1 MLNFGHT
8 IGHGIESYF
17 KGKYYHGECVG
28 LGMLYLSSENVKE
41 ANKVVDCVIKT
52 YKDITYHDLRITNG
66 EQNIN
71 VIFDL
76 VIPHRYDNEQI
87 KDIINNVK
95 NSIKSINNKYSVVI
109 KIDRPF
115 I

>member
-1 MLNFGHT
+1 MAVISELIRGEADGSISFGDYT
-8 IGHGIESYF
+8 
-17 KGKYYHGECVG
+17 
-28 LGMLYLSSENVKE
+28 LSEKAKMPFQHQNGRY
-41 ANKVVDCVIKT
+41 KVKT

-87 KDIINNVK
+87 KDIIYNVK